1 MCPIY
6 PLVYVVSFF
15 YLPLYL
21 TNYKVL
27 ESFFKKNS
35 EINNAYHAFY
45 GTQSF
50 KNLIQVI
57 PWYFCKNWW
66 KSIYKRVQVYSFGSV
81 SVPKSVNVF
90 LFNPK
95 RAKFTAH
102 HIHLF
107 AEQYKTWSYLLRCF
121 LPILSPYYTN
131 IYSSVLI
138 YIYVWF
144 VNLFDALCLCYTLY
158 CSVHWKTKKM
168 FY

>member
-1 MCPIY
+1 MCVICVLSSVKIVLSICHLCPIY

-57 PWYFCKNWW
+57 P
-66 KSIYKRVQVYSFGSV
+66 
-81 SVPKSVNVF
+81 
-90 LFNPK
+90 
-95 RAKFTAH
+95 
-102 HIHLF
+102 
-107 AEQYKTWSYLLRCF
+107 
-121 LPILSPYYTN
+121 
-131 IYSSVLI
+131 
-138 YIYVWF
+138 
-144 VNLFDALCLCYTLY
+144 
-158 CSVHWKTKKM
+158 
-168 FY
+168 